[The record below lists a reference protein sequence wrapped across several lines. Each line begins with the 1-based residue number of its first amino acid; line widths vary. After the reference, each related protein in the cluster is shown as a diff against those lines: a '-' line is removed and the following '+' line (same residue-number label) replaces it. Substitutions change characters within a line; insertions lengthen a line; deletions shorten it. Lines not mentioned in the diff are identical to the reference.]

1 MKIIRYSVKKLFKTY
16 DHEIDLSS
24 DDQIKI
30 ILGQNGRGGD
40 FCALAISLAWSTV
53 VGVLGYEEMRPWGSF
68 FLQYLWEFCLGMW
81 IAERCMKEDGRCW
94 T

>member
-30 ILGQNGRGGD
+30 ILGQNGRGGLL
-40 FCALAISLAWSTV
+40 CPCNQS
-53 VGVLGYEEMRPWGSF
+53 
-68 FLQYLWEFCLGMW
+68 GM
-81 IAERCMKEDGRCW
+81 EHGGRCAW
-94 T
+94 L